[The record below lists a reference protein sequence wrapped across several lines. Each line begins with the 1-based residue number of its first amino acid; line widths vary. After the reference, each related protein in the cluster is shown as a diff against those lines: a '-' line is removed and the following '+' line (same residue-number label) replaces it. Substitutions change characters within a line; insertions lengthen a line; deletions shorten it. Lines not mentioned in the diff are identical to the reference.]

1 VTTRTLAS
9 ALAIMLATTTA
20 GAQAQQTAPA
30 PAQPAQ
36 QAQPAPTGNP
46 LTAGAKRTYDIIK
59 NYVTKAAAKMPDE
72 HYAFKPTPEVR
83 SFGQLVGHIADA
95 NFGFCSAALGEKAP
109 MGGFDPSTSFEKTKT
124 TKADLEK
131 ALADSFAYCDKAHA
145 AMNDTVGA
153 ALVKLFSGEMAKL
166 SVLEFNTHHDFE
178 HYGNMVTYMRL
189 KGLVPPSSEPRGSR

>member
-9 ALAIMLATTTA
+9 AFAIVAATTA
-20 GAQAQQTAPA
+20 GAQTQQATPA

-36 QAQPAPTGNP
+36 QTQPAQTGP

-95 NFGFCSAALGEKAP
+95 NFGFCSAALAEKAP
-109 MGGFDPSTSFEKTKT
+109 MGGFDPSTSLEKTKT

-145 AMNDTVGA
+145 AMNDAAGA
-153 ALVKLFSGEMAKL
+153 ALVKFFSGEMAKL